1 MTGTAEPR
9 PEAERPRARAAFW
22 VGAGIFASR
31 LTGFLRE
38 RAFAFFFG
46 SSDYAD
52 AWRAAL
58 RMPNVVQNLLGEGT
72 LSASF
77 IPIYAEMLEEDREPD
92 AGRFAGAILGL
103 LVGVVAVVTLIGI
116 LLAPWL
122 VPLFFF
128 RWSPEK
134 QDLTVRLV
142 QILFPMTGV
151 LVISAWAL
159 GVLNSHRRFFVS
171 YVAPVFWNLAMIAT
185 LVGLGGYLAFG
196 QERLV
201 VALAWGAL
209 VGAVLQLGVQLPFVA
224 RHLHHF
230 RLSVSLAVDGVREA
244 IRNFMPVLAAR
255 GVINLSGYLD
265 LVLAGL
271 LAGGAVAVLGY
282 AQTFYMLPISLFG
295 MSVAASELP
304 ELSRQRREAQ
314 QVLANRV
321 ATSLG
326 SLAWFLVPS
335 TIAYLLFGDVIV
347 AALYQTGAFGE
358 RETAVTHAVLAAYSL
373 GLMASARSRLLSS
386 AFYAIRDTRTPARI
400 AYLRV
405 AVSLGVGASLM
416 FPLDRFEVDG
426 LRLGAAGLALGASVG
441 AWLEYGLLRSRL
453 RKALGRHG
461 PPAAKIV
468 PIWVAGLLGA
478 AAAFGARSLL
488 PPLHPIWI
496 AAGTLSAFGVVYWVG
511 SRALGAPMPTGRR
524 ARS

>member
-1 MTGTAEPR
+1 MTETAEAR

-77 IPIYAEMLEEDREPD
+77 IPIYAEMLEEGRDED

-103 LVGVVAVVTLIGI
+103 LVGVVAAVTLVGI

-122 VPLFFF
+122 VPLLFF

-134 QDLTVRLV
+134 QDLTVHLV

-185 LVGLGGYLAFG
+185 LVGLGGFLAFG
-196 QERLV
+196 PERLV

-209 VGAVLQLGVQLPFVA
+209 VGAVLQVGVQLPFVT
-224 RHLHHF
+224 RHLRHF

-314 QVLANRV
+314 QVLADRV

-335 TIAYLLFGDVIV
+335 TVAYLLFGDVIV
-347 AALYQTGAFGE
+347 AALYQTGAFGA

-373 GLMASARSRLLSS
+373 GLLASARSRLLSS

-453 RKALGRHG
+453 TKAMGRHG
-461 PPAAKIV
+461 APMGKILR
-468 PIWVAGLLGA
+468 IWVAGLLAA
-478 AAAFGARSLL
+478 AAAFATRAVL
-488 PPLHPIWI
+488 PPLHPIWV
-496 AAGTLSAFGVVYWVG
+496 AAGTLSVFGVVYWVG

-524 ARS
+524 ARP